1 MGISLNQLLLW
12 FLAIPMA
19 YANAWLLKRSA
30 IAKASLV
37 DSVVFYILVMMA
49 SMFGGAVIYFEQ
61 PTGTGLAEG
70 LGLNLI
76 VMSVG
81 VFAVLHYWTKNDSV
95 EEGESAEHAERTE
108 EQDLQRSIVISRAYV
123 VYFLVMMAS
132 MTAVGFVY
140 IFDTTTEGLNIGL
153 LLGNLIMVPG
163 IAMILRH
170 ALKHPGDTDESLA
183 RVNPSQRL
191 GRWTLVFLV
200 LLNEFV
206 MGWAFIL
213 ASGNLAA
220 PSEASLSVL
229 ASTLNS
235 VAGSD
240 WFLFTLSAEI
250 LFSIY
255 MLRRFFSENFIRT
268 VYLQSLILIFVPTAI
283 AGNSWSTIS
292 LVIAVALFAVLILF
306 SYREL
311 GSKQLEGQE
320 IKKYV
325 RKALLLDLVAVIGTF
340 FWTTSGND
348 LVLFAGLAGESILYF
363 DSILERVSVEK
374 RTRISTPI

>member
-311 GSKQLEGQE
+311 GSKRLEGQE

-340 FWTTSGND
+340 FWTTTGND